1 MSDTDDQGRCSSV
14 RADFRGDREGG
25 DKSFRSSP
33 GRQSAP
39 SPGFDSNSRTVP
51 PGAPGGQAQRD
62 FPSSSL
68 TTRCMAIKA
77 HGDARSL
84 GGGLTLCCELLF
96 DEGLDPLLIARL
108 DVQKLDADSLSFD
121 AVSDNCLTGNIA

>member
-1 MSDTDDQGRCSSV
+1 MFERISEGIGREEISGFGRHRV
-14 RADFRGDREGG
+14 V
-25 DKSFRSSP
+25 SP
-33 GRQSAP
+33 P
-39 SPGFDSNSRTVP
+39 LPPGFDSNSRTVP

-121 AVSDNCLTGNIA
+121 AVSDNCLTGNLA